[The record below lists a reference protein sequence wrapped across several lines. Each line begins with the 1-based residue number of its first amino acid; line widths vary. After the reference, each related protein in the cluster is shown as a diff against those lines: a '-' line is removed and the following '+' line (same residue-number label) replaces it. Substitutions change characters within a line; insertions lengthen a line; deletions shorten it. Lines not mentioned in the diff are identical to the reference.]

1 MKKDEIKEEHTFLME
16 QVRDGKL
23 SVVEFEHRKH
33 ELSKKW
39 KDAED

>member
-1 MKKDEIKEEHTFLME
+1 MKKDEIKEEHLFLME

-23 SVVEFEHRKH
+23 TIVDFEHQKH
-33 ELSKKW
+33 ELFKKW